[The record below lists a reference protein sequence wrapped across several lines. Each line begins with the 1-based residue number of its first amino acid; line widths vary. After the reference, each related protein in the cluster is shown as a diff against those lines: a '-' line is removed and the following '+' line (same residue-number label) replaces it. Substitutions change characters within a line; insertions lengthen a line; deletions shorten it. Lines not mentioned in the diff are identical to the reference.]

1 MNNTP
6 ITAAVIGAGW
16 YAAQSHIPTLA
27 ARSDVVLDGVCRL
40 GAEALE
46 RVRAHFG
53 FRFAS
58 QDYCELLARK
68 PQVVVVASPH
78 ARHHEH
84 CLAALEAGA
93 HVLCEKPMT
102 LDPAQAWALE
112 AAAQAAGRHLLL
124 ANGYHYLPG
133 VEQVRQAVLA
143 GIVGRI
149 EHVACSFVSGTR
161 AVFEGGVGL
170 ARWQS
175 SFFRPSRDT
184 WQDPAHGGG
193 FAYGQLS
200 HSVALALWLTG
211 LQARAVSAHNV
222 TIDGN
227 DVCNAASVA
236 CSGGAVMSLS
246 GAAAMP
252 EGRRALLRLLVT
264 GNEGVLEMELDRDR
278 AAVYRHDGAHRNF
291 DVHPGAWGYHC
302 EGPIHA
308 LVELA
313 QGRGENRT
321 PGSIGAATTSVIAA
335 LVASAKAQGNSVAVF
350 QPGNSAPAP
359 FTP

>member
-6 ITAAVIGAGW
+6 LHAAVIGAGW

-27 ARSDVVLDGVCRL
+27 SRSDVVLDGVCRL
-40 GAEALE
+40 GTEELE

-58 QDYCELLARK
+58 QDYRDVLVRK
-68 PQVVVVASPH
+68 PQIVVVASPH
-78 ARHHEH
+78 AQHYEH
-84 CLAALEAGA
+84 CMAALEAGA

-102 LDPAQAWALE
+102 LDPAQAWSLE
-112 AAAQAAGRHLLL
+112 GAAQAAGRSLLL

-133 VEQVRQAVLA
+133 VAQVRQAILDGA
-143 GIVGRI
+143 VGRI
-149 EHVACSFVSGTR
+149 EHVACSFVSATR

-175 SFFRPSRDT
+175 SFFRPSRST

-211 LQARAVSAHNV
+211 LQAQAVSAHNFTV
-222 TIDGN
+222 DGN
-227 DVCNAASVA
+227 DLCNTASVA
-236 CSGGAVMSLS
+236 CGGSAVMSLS

-252 EGRRALLRLLVT
+252 EGQRALLRLLVT

-278 AAVYRHDGAHRNF
+278 AVVHRHDGAHRSF
-291 DVHPGAWGYHC
+291 DIAPGDWGYHC
-302 EGPIHA
+302 EGPVHA
-308 LVELA
+308 LVDLA
-313 QGRGENRT
+313 QGRGTNLT
-321 PGSIGAATTSVIAA
+321 PGAIGAATTSVIAA
-335 LVASAKAQGNSVAVF
+335 LVASAKGAGRSVNVF
-350 QPGNSAPAP
+350 QPGSAAVAP
-359 FTP
+359 STR